1 MKQLIDKINKKNKEV
16 SKAKQTLK
24 KIKEELEGITKKDQ
38 KTKEE
43 IKIKKGKVDFKR
55 DSLSEEETKKLL
67 LEKFYELIS
76 KQLEKYLNTEKRELI
91 KIFENLWDK
100 YTVPLESLN
109 KQRGEEVKKM
119 DEFLKGL
126 GYYE

>member
-1 MKQLIDKINKKNKEV
+1 
-16 SKAKQTLK
+16 
-24 KIKEELEGITKKDQ
+24 LEGITKKDQ

-55 DSLSEEETKKLL
+55 DSLTEEEKKKLL
-67 LEKFYELIS
+67 LEKFYELIN
-76 KQLEKYLNTEKRELI
+76 KQLEKYLNSEKRELI
-91 KIFENLWDK
+91 KIFENLWEK
-100 YTVPLESLN
+100 YTVPLERLN
-109 KQRGEEVKKM
+109 TERYEKVKKL

>member
-1 MKQLIDKINKKNKEV
+1 MKQRIDKIDKKNTEV
-16 SKAKQTLK
+16 SKVKQTLK
-24 KIKEELEGITKKDQ
+24 KMKEELEGITKKNQ

-55 DSLSEEETKKLL
+55 DSLTEEETKKLL

-109 KQRGEEVKKM
+109 VERDRKVKKL

-126 GYYE
+126 KYYE